1 MVEASVGPWE
11 AVMADRIRIPIESEG
26 DIVTARHHGR
36 ALARHLDF
44 SATDRIRIVTA
55 VTEVA
60 RNLLDHSAGGEIL
73 LSLASR
79 PEEEGI
85 VIVGRD
91 RGPGI
96 PDVDRALQVGFSTRG
111 GMGLGLSGIKSLT
124 HEFAMESRVPSG
136 TTVTAKRWVGMET

>member
-1 MVEASVGPWE
+1 MEAH
-11 AVMADRIRIPIESEG
+11 MADRIRIPIESEG
-26 DIVTARHHGR
+26 DIVTARQHGR

-44 SATDRIRIVTA
+44 SPSDRIRIVAA

-60 RNLLDHSAGGEIL
+60 RNLLEHSTGGEIL

-96 PDVDRALQVGFSTRG
+96 RDVDRAMQVGFSTRE
-111 GMGLGLSGIKSLT
+111 GMGLGLAGIKSLT
-124 HEFAMESRVPSG
+124 HEFGMDSRMPTG
-136 TTVTAKRWVGMET
+136 TIITAKRWVRTET

>member
-1 MVEASVGPWE
+1 
-11 AVMADRIRIPIESEG
+11 MADRIRIPIESEG

-36 ALARHLDF
+36 ALAKHLDF
-44 SATDRIRIVTA
+44 SPPDRIRIVTA

-60 RNLLDHSAGGEIL
+60 KNLLDHSTGGEVL

-79 PEEEGI
+79 SEEEGI

-96 PDVDRALQVGFSTRG
+96 ADVDRALQVGFSTPGR
-111 GMGLGLSGIKSLT
+111 MGLGLAGIKGLT
-124 HEFAMESRVPSG
+124 HEFRMESRMPQG
-136 TTVTAKRWVGMET
+136 TTVTAKRWVRTEA

>member
-1 MVEASVGPWE
+1 
-11 AVMADRIRIPIESEG
+11 MADRIRIPIESEG
-26 DIVTARHHGR
+26 DIVTARQHGR
-36 ALARHLDF
+36 ALARHLEF
-44 SATDRIRIVTA
+44 SPPDRIRIVTA

-60 RNLLDHSAGGEIL
+60 RNLLDHSTGGEIL

-79 PEEEGI
+79 SEEEGI

-111 GMGLGLSGIKSLT
+111 GMGLGLAGIKSLT
-124 HEFAMESRVPSG
+124 HEFGMESRMPNG
-136 TTVTAKRWVGMET
+136 TTVTAKRWVRTEA